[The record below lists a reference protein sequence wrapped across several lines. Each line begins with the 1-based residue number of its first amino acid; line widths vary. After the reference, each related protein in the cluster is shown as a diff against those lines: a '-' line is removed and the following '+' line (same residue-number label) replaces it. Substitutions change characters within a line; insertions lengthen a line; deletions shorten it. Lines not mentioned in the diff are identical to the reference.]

1 MEETIAIAVATPEK
15 HLVIFTDLDGTLLDS
30 GSYAWEAARPALDRL
45 HEKWIP
51 LVLCSS
57 KTRSEIEAVRKAIN
71 NCDPFISENG
81 GGIFV
86 PEDYFPFSWRFDRRI
101 EGYKVIEPGTPYAR
115 LREIL
120 QTIARDT
127 GLELKGYG
135 DLSTEEV
142 AAQAG
147 LSLDQARRAKQRDYD
162 EPFVLAG
169 NPDQHRM
176 VLEMIV
182 KQGLQWTK
190 GSRYYHLTGANDKGR
205 AVRIVTGLFE
215 QKFGKLTTVA
225 LGDSP
230 NDLPMLA
237 IADYPILVQR
247 PDGRYDETMRLPR
260 LLHAD
265 GIGPVGWNTAVLE
278 LLNDYK

>member
-1 MEETIAIAVATPEK
+1 MTTVATSKK
-15 HLVIFTDLDGTLLDS
+15 HLVIFTDLDGTLLDF
-30 GSYAWEAARPALDRL
+30 GTYAWAAARPALDRL
-45 HEKWIP
+45 REKRIP

-57 KTRSEIEAVRKAIN
+57 KTKSEIEAVRKAIN
-71 NCDPFISENG
+71 NRDPFISENG

-86 PEDYFPFSWRFDRRI
+86 PEDYFQFTWAFDRRI
-101 EGYKVIEPGTPYAR
+101 EGYKVIEPGMPYAR
-115 LREIL
+115 LRKAL
-120 QTIARDT
+120 QTIVRDT

-135 DLSTEEV
+135 DLSVGEV
-142 AAQAG
+142 AAHTG
-147 LSLDQARRAKQRDYD
+147 LSADQARRAKQRDYD
-162 EPFVLAG
+162 EPFILAG
-169 NPDQHRM
+169 NPDQQQR

-182 KQGLQWTK
+182 KQGLRWTK
-190 GSRYYHLTGANDKGR
+190 GSRYYHLTGDNDKGQ

-215 QKFGKLTTVA
+215 QKFKTVATAA

-247 PDGRYDETMRLPR
+247 PDGRHDETMRLPH

-265 GIGPVGWNTAVLE
+265 GIGPVGWNSAVLK

>member
-1 MEETIAIAVATPEK
+1 MTAAAASKK

-30 GSYAWEAARPALDRL
+30 GTYAWEAARPALDRL
-45 HEKWIP
+45 REKKIP

-57 KTRSEIEAVRKAIN
+57 KTRSEIKAIRKAIN

-86 PEDYFPFSWRFDRRI
+86 PEDYFPFSWTFDRRI

-127 GLELKGYG
+127 GLGLKEYG
-135 DLSTEEV
+135 DLSVGEV

-169 NPDQHRM
+169 SPDQRQR

-182 KQGLQWTK
+182 KQGLRWTK

-205 AVRIVTGLFE
+205 AVRIATGLFVK
-215 QKFGKLTTVA
+215 KFGKVKTVA

-237 IADYPILVQR
+237 VVNYPILVQR
-247 PDGRYDETMRLPR
+247 PDGRYDETMRLPH

-265 GIGPVGWNTAVLE
+265 GIGPIGWNSAVLK
-278 LLNDYK
+278 LLEDYK